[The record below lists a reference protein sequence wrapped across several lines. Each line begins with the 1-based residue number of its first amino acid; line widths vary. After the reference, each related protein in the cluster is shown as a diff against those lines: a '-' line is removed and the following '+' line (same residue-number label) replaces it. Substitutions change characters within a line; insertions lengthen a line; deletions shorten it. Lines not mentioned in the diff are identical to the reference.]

1 MSVIVSTNEFGRV
14 MLQEIPKHNS
24 MYSMIDAKYKKQG
37 RTPIVMLT
45 RQWHTSILSRILNYN
60 SINLSVACSKMLGH
74 IYNHPK
80 AVNFDR
86 DSRTEWCLL
95 FAFSSLRCRSRG
107 WPHTSVFTI
116 RVDHFLSPL
125 SLCSSRTA
133 KAVLSFLISN
143 KIPFTRYRERELEWG

>member
-1 MSVIVSTNEFGRV
+1 MLPDRSLDLQFFGMSVIVSTNEFGRV
-14 MLQEIPKHNS
+14 MLQKISKHNS

-86 DSRTEWCLL
+86 DSRTEWCYCLHSAVYAADRAADLTLQYLRYALTISFLL
-95 FAFSSLRCRSRG
+95 FLSVPAERRRQIYRS
-107 WPHTSVFTI
+107 
-116 RVDHFLSPL
+116 
-125 SLCSSRTA
+125 
-133 KAVLSFLISN
+133 
-143 KIPFTRYRERELEWG
+143 